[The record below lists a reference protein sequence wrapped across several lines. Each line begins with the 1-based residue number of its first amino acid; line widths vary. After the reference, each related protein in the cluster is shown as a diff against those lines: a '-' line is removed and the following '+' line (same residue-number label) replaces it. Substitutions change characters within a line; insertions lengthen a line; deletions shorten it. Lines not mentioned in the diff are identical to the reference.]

1 MGKTTMS
8 KTRCHLRPKGFPPQ
22 DQEMGYS
29 YGLQVGDTIWVTGQI
44 ARNER
49 GECVGP
55 NDPEAQAVQVFRNIA
70 AVLAE
75 ADATLD
81 DVVQLTIFI
90 KDPSVAKPVQQVR
103 KRMFKAGTYPT
114 AALVLAPLPIPDYLM
129 EIQAV
134 AVVER

>member
-1 MGKTTMS
+1 MGEATMS
-8 KTRCHLRPKGFPPQ
+8 NTRRHLRPKGFPPQ

-29 YGLQVGDTIWVTGQI
+29 YGLQVGNTIWVTGQI
-44 ARNER
+44 ARNAR
-49 GECVGP
+49 GECVGV
-55 NDPEAQAVQVFRNIA
+55 NDPEKQAEEVFRNIA

-81 DVVQLTIFI
+81 DVVQLTIFL

-103 KRMFKAGTYPT
+103 KRMFKSPYPT
-114 AALVLAPLPIPDYLM
+114 AAMVLAPLPIPDYLM

-134 AVVER
+134 AVVDP